1 MIGPAR
7 ITHVSLGPRE
17 GADLLCGTK
26 YLTSSITLL
35 IVETMAKVQALKQDG
50 ETRGEP
56 VALSDRAI
64 DNLRFI
70 RETMERST
78 HFTAVPGY
86 GGMLMGVTAIV
97 AAYIASQQATA
108 RATLMVWLTEA
119 FLAFAIGLL
128 AMWQKSKLAESSL
141 LSAPAR
147 KFAFGFA
154 PSVICGVAIT
164 FGLWRYD
171 YYEVMAPVWM
181 LLYGAAVVT
190 GGAFSVRIVP
200 VMGWIF
206 IALGAIAFAL
216 PASFGNTLMG
226 ASFGLL
232 HIVFGLII
240 ARRYGG

>member
-1 MIGPAR
+1 
-7 ITHVSLGPRE
+7 
-17 GADLLCGTK
+17 
-26 YLTSSITLL
+26 
-35 IVETMAKVQALKQDG
+35 MAKVQALKQDD
-50 ETRGEP
+50 ETQKEP

-97 AAYIASQQATA
+97 AAYIAAQQTTP
-108 RATLMVWLTEA
+108 RGSLVVWLTEA
-119 FLAFAIGLL
+119 FLAFAIGIL

-154 PSVICGVAIT
+154 PSVICGAAIT
-164 FGLWRYD
+164 LGLWRYD

-181 LLYGAAVVT
+181 LLYGAAVVS

-200 VMGWIF
+200 VMGWLF

-216 PASFGNTLMG
+216 PSYYGNYLMG

-232 HIVFGLII
+232 HIIFG
-240 ARRYGG
+240 AVTAKRYGG